1 MMHILEQEFDKIVAE
16 KSLTLAD
23 NKIDDLLTYAL
34 FPQVSINFIEN
45 RNNAEPF
52 YQGHFARAIG
62 FPYWSTYRQALVIIK
77 FWSLRL

>member
-1 MMHILEQEFDKIVAE
+1 LKGRTAGHILEQEFDKIVAE

-45 RNNAEPF
+45 RNNAEF
-52 YQGHFARAIG
+52 FEAIPEAG
-62 FPYWSTYRQALVIIK
+62 NSINNSTEEGK
-77 FWSLRL
+77 